1 MVRLLMLV
9 VVIGA
14 FAVVVNI
21 LFIIYALLFASE
33 IFKRLITG
41 FMDHTGININ
51 PYLIVSLLIL
61 TWAFVVVFI
70 VANEYTLF
78 TGKVLP
84 YVEPIIVVDDIKELI
99 IKGMEFARKEGWL

>member
-1 MVRLLMLV
+1 MCPLLIFIQKYLYS
-9 VVIGA
+9 
-14 FAVVVNI
+14 VNT
-21 LFIIYALLFASE
+21 LFTLL
-33 IFKRLITG
+33 
-41 FMDHTGININ
+41 
-51 PYLIVSLLIL
+51 PYLLIGLLIL